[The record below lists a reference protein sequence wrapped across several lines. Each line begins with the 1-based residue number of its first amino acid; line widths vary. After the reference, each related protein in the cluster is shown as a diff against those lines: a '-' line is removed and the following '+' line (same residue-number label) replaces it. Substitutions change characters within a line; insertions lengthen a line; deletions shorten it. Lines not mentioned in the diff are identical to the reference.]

1 MRKDP
6 PALVSAA
13 WTSDIE
19 TLRLWAPP
27 QFQIGVI
34 SSAREYLSI
43 GGIYPITAKILLS
56 IDLDRQDETR
66 VAR

>member
-19 TLRLWAPP
+19 TFRVWAPP
-27 QFQIGVI
+27 QFQIGDI
-34 SSAREYLSI
+34 SSAKEYQLAAYTPLPLRS
-43 GGIYPITAKILLS
+43 Y
-56 IDLDRQDETR
+56 
-66 VAR
+66 